1 MTGTYVSIRDTCT
14 IYGAGVVAVSAIPG
28 LVVVL
33 GETFVIFSVVRLNL
47 QFFRAASLAVVSI
60 EYMYDNL
67 GGRQSMILSL
77 LFSTS
82 IIFLLA
88 LLLVGL
94 LFG

>member
-14 IYGAGVVAVSAIPG
+14 IYGASAVAVAAIPG

-47 QFFRAASLAVVSI
+47 QNFRAASLAVVFI

-67 GGRQSMILSL
+67 GGRHLMTLSL

-82 IIFLLA
+82 IIFWLA